1 MTSKTVV
8 GLTEKVTIVGSKN
21 TKEVMARI
29 DTGATKS
36 SIDASLVKEL
46 ELGPE
51 IKKILVRSAHG
62 QGHRGVVYERV
73 IIGDRKMRM
82 QFTVADRTH
91 MKYKVL
97 IGQNI
102 LKRGFLI
109 DPSKEQS

>member
-1 MTSKTVV
+1 MTDKTVV
-8 GLTEKVTIVGSKN
+8 GLTEKVIIVGSKGQ
-21 TKEVMARI
+21 KEVVARI

-36 SIDASLVKEL
+36 SIDLALVAEL

-73 IIGDRKMRM
+73 IIGNRKMRM
-82 QFTVADRTH
+82 QFTVADRKS

-109 DPSKEQS
+109 DPSKDA

>member
-1 MTSKTVV
+1 MTEKTVV
-8 GLTEKVTIVGSKN
+8 GFTAKVTIVGSKK

-36 SIDASLVKEL
+36 SIDAALVKEL

-51 IKKILVRSAHG
+51 IKKIMVKSAHG
-62 QGHRGVVYERV
+62 QGSRGVVYERV
-73 IIGDRKMRM
+73 IIGNRHLRM
-82 QFTVADRTH
+82 QFTVADRIH

-109 DPSKEQS
+109 DPSKDA